1 LRLASPDERRE
12 KRKSGLWST
21 NEFIPPC
28 FLYRVEYLYKGFFS
42 LRVRVRVRVY
52 RVEYPY
58 KGFFSLTLLP
68 RNRTELSV
76 KRNERYLAL
85 INLPVRIRRMVR
97 VSVRVKVRVRFRVG
111 FRDLLSLTISEMN
124 SNASAFFP
132 WPTSQFR

>member
-1 LRLASPDERRE
+1 MLGLGLVLGLGLRLASPDERRE
-12 KRKSGLWST
+12 KKKAGLWST

-28 FLYRVEYLYKGFFS
+28 FL
-42 LRVRVRVRVY
+42 Y